1 MDSVSPIIPSP
12 STGWGR
18 PAATQGE
25 PSGIIS
31 MPSSQSSQRHDEDA
45 AQLKARLLRLI
56 VANEHT
62 RKSAAAEAQNAR
74 YGQ

>member
-12 STGWGR
+12 STGWSR
-18 PAATQGE
+18 PVAMHGE
-25 PSGIIS
+25 PTGVINMSN
-31 MPSSQSSQRHDEDA
+31 SQPPQRRDDDA

-62 RKSAAAEAQNAR
+62 RKAAAAEAQNGR
-74 YGQ
+74 

>member
-18 PAATQGE
+18 PAAMHGE
-25 PSGIIS
+25 TNGAIGLPSGK
-31 MPSSQSSQRHDEDA
+31 SSHRHDETA

-62 RKSAAAEAQNAR
+62 RKSAAAEAQNGR
-74 YGQ
+74 

>member
-18 PAATQGE
+18 PAAIHGE
-25 PSGIIS
+25 PTS
-31 MPSSQSSQRHDEDA
+31 MAGMSNSQTPLRRDDDA

-62 RKSAAAEAQNAR
+62 RKAAAAEAQNAR
-74 YGQ
+74 

>member
-18 PAATQGE
+18 PAAMPGE
-25 PSGIIS
+25 PNGVVS
-31 MPSSQSSQRHDEDA
+31 MPNSQAPQRREDDA

-62 RKSAAAEAQNAR
+62 RKAAATEAQNGR
-74 YGQ
+74 